1 MQQDLFIPIK
11 FKQYMNET
19 KTKTCFDKQ
28 EREKIDDKNDDMQ
41 NLKEWHCNADV
52 IDKKINKVYE
62 FVEVSFFWL
71 FHLAIPMSRFISLKQ
86 KKRDLMTMS

>member
-1 MQQDLFIPIK
+1 MSIKCAVRFLYPHK
-11 FKQYMNET
+11 FKQYINET

-52 IDKKINKVYE
+52 IDEKINKVYE
-62 FVEVSFFWL
+62 FVEVFFSFF
-71 FHLAIPMSRFISLKQ
+71 FGCFI
-86 KKRDLMTMS
+86 